1 MPDAP
6 SRAVAVPCGAWP
18 SPISARSVAQGGR
31 RRFDDLAALG
41 DSACWLERRP
51 EEGGRNVLVCLDP
64 DGGARTLTPEGFD
77 VRSRVHEY
85 GGGAFCLLGPAGV
98 PAASAAG
105 SAVGARACHPSAR
118 VTGARTGSRV
128 TRSASPGRRP
138 ASGEPRSGEPEP
150 IPHAFVNFSDQ
161 RVYLAAGGAA
171 VPVTPDDGA
180 RYADLVFDPHR
191 HRLLAV
197 QERPAPGGGDE
208 IAALV
213 AIPLPADPPAAPPAA
228 ESSRPAE
235 PPAPAEPPPPAEPP
249 AAAESSPA
257 AEPPPP
263 VELVSGAD
271 FFSSPRLSPDG
282 SRLAWLSWNHPDMP
296 WDATALHLADL
307 DGSGLPRATRLVAG
321 GDPDRPEAVQQ
332 PNFDVRGR
340 LVFLS
345 DGTGWWNLYRAAV
358 LHGSPAG
365 SPDGSPV
372 GAGSQPASGEQRG
385 GEPDPIAITPLC
397 PRDAEFGRPHWVF
410 GISTYAHVA
419 GGIVAACCEQGV
431 WGLVFLPDGDG
442 DGASRP
448 QPIPI
453 PAPYTSIDR
462 LRSASAPDAGRHP
475 GGQTGGPAV
484 GRSAATADLSAAA
497 PDAGQHPGG
506 AARAPAGGPSS
517 AVIFLG
523 AAPDRPAEIVRVRLS
538 DSAEP
543 RLDVLVRTGP
553 APDPRYLSRGRPID
567 FPSAGGRR
575 AYAFFYPPKNDDAR
589 PPRGEKPPLVV
600 KIHGGPTSNA
610 EHLYNTEVQY
620 WTSRGFAVVD
630 VNYGGSTGYGRAYR
644 ESLRGRWGIVDVED
658 CAAAAEAL
666 AARGEVDPGKLLI
679 RGGSAGGYTTLAAL
693 AFRDTFA
700 AGASHYGV
708 ADLAG
713 LVRDTHKFESRYLD
727 RLVGPY
733 PERTDLYSERSPLE
747 ARDRFSCPVIF
758 FQGDE
763 DRIVPPNQ
771 AEAMVEALRAKG
783 VRVEYHLFEG
793 EQHGFRQAGNIV
805 RALEA
810 ELAFYGEVLGFEPP

>member
-1 MPDAP
+1 MLPRYAPSMPDAP
-6 SRAVAVPCGAWP
+6 SVAAAVPYGAWP

-31 RRFDDLAALG
+31 RRFDDFAALG

-51 EEGGRNVLVCLDP
+51 EEGGRNVLVCLAA
-64 DGGARTLTPEGFD
+64 DGDVRTLTPEGFD

-85 GGGAFCLLGPAGV
+85 GGGAFCLLAPAGV
-98 PAASAAG
+98 PAAPAAG
-105 SAVGARACHPSAR
+105 SAVGARAIW
-118 VTGARTGSRV
+118 
-128 TRSASPGRRP
+128 P
-138 ASGEPRSGEPEP
+138 ASGDPRSGEPEP
-150 IPHAFVNFSDQ
+150 LPHAFVNFSDQ
-161 RVYLAAGGAA
+161 RVYLVVGGAA
-171 VPVTPDDGA
+171 VPLTPEDGA

-191 HRLLAV
+191 NRLLAV
-197 QERPAPGGGDE
+197 QERPVPGGGDE
-208 IAALV
+208 VAALV
-213 AIPLPADPPAAPPAA
+213 AIPLPADPAAAPSSV
-228 ESSRPAE
+228 ES
-235 PPAPAEPPPPAEPP
+235 PPPGGSPSPGESPSSGESPPPAEPPPPVA
-249 AAAESSPA
+249 
-257 AEPPPP
+257 PP

-271 FFSSPRLSPDG
+271 FLSSPRLSPDG
-282 SRLAWLSWNHPDMP
+282 GWLAWLSWDHPDMP
-296 WDATALHLADL
+296 WDATALHLAEL
-307 DGSGLPRATRLVAG
+307 DASGLPRAARLVAG

-332 PNFDVRGR
+332 PSFDARGR

-345 DGTGWWNLYRAAV
+345 DGTGWWNLYRAEAT
-358 LHGSPAG
+358 
-365 SPDGSPV
+365 
-372 GAGSQPASGEQRG
+372 
-385 GEPDPIAITPLC
+385 PDPIAIAPLC

-431 WGLVFLPDGDG
+431 WGLVFLPDDDDGDG

-453 PAPYTSIDR
+453 PTPYTSIAL
-462 LRSASAPDAGRHP
+462 LR
-475 GGQTGGPAV
+475 
-484 GRSAATADLSAAA
+484 SAAA

-506 AARAPAGGPSS
+506 ATRATREPVRASVSGRTGWQARAPTGERSS
-517 AVIFLG
+517 AAIFLG
-523 AAPDRPAEIVRVRLS
+523 AAPDRPAEIVRLRLS

-543 RLDVLVRTGP
+543 RLDVLVRPGP
-553 APDPRYLSRGRPID
+553 APDLRYLSRGRPIE

-575 AYAFFYPPKNDDAR
+575 AFAFFYPPKNDDAR
-589 PPRGEKPPLVV
+589 PPRGEKPPLIV
-600 KIHGGPTSNA
+600 KSHGGPTSTA
-610 EHLYNTEVQY
+610 EHRYDTEVQY

-693 AFRDTFA
+693 AFKDTFA

-713 LVRDTHKFESRYLD
+713 LARDTHKFESRYLD
-727 RLVGPY
+727 GLVGPY
-733 PERTDLYSERSPLE
+733 PERADLYRERSPLE

-758 FQGDE
+758 FQGAE

-771 AEAMVEALRAKG
+771 AESMVEALRAKG

-793 EQHGFRQAGNIV
+793 EQHGFRQAENIV

-810 ELAFYGEVLGFEPP
+810 ELGFYGEVLGFEPA